1 MNYKL
6 LILILLIIIYIYIIL
21 KSSYSNQKEHLNF
34 TDEYMKKSYEKTG
47 VSLNTNDMSLEKC
60 NSSSNNNT
68 NTNTN
73 TCKKIHYLYNTNPLS
88 AREICNHKAI
98 TNQTLTGHNIPV
110 SGFILLRHQEKKIPL
125 NILEIE
131 LKRKSL
137 KYPLVIK
144 PIDGTHGTN
153 VILGI
158 KNKTELIDELNKLFK
173 ITDAVIIEEQLT
185 GKDYRVL
192 VINDGV
198 VDIVERQVITITGD
212 GKSNIQELIKK
223 RNEKQ
228 KNNGAYPT
236 HNLDWKLISEQT
248 GGLDGNGILKTGQTI
263 IISNVRNFHNGAN
276 IVRLDLS
283 TVHPDNIDMFKSVNK
298 AIGLNVGGIDY
309 MGSDITKSYKDTD
322 GRIIEVNSAPGL
334 DLHVNPKDNLS
345 SQMGERVVLQL
356 FH

>member
-1 MNYKL
+1 MNCKL
-6 LILILLIIIYIYIIL
+6 LILCFLLIIYIYIIL
-21 KSSYSNQKEHLNF
+21 KKHNNTLNPIKEHLNF
-34 TDEYMKKSYEKTG
+34 TDDYMKKSYETTG
-47 VSLNTNDMSLEKC
+47 IKLNTNEMSLEKC
-60 NSSSNNNT
+60 NNT
-68 NTNTN
+68 TKN
-73 TCKKIHYLYNTNPLS
+73 CKKLHYLYNSNPLS

-98 TNQTLTGHNIPV
+98 TNQTLTGHDIPV
-110 SGFILLRHQEKKIPL
+110 SGFFLLRHQNKNTPL
-125 NILEIE
+125 TTLEIE
-131 LKRKSL
+131 LKRKPL

-153 VILGI
+153 VIIGI

-173 ITDAVIIEEQLT
+173 QTDAIIIEEQLT

-198 VDIVERQVITITGD
+198 VDIVEREVITITGN
-212 GKSNIQELIKK
+212 GTSTIQELIQK

-228 KNNGAYPT
+228 KINGAYPT
-236 HNLDWKLISEQT
+236 HNLDWKLIAEQT
-248 GGLDGNGILKTGQTI
+248 GGLDGTGILKQNQTI

-276 IVRLDLS
+276 INRLDLS
-283 TVHPDNIDMFKSVNK
+283 TIHPDNIALFKAVNK

-309 MGSDITKSYKDTD
+309 MSSDITKSYKDTD

-345 SQMGERVVLQL
+345 QHMGERVVLQL
-356 FH
+356 FQ